1 MLLLCKPAH
10 RVKAVRHGCA
20 DLQEFLVSELV
31 AKAKSGNKRAVSCH
45 AKSRTSLLEM
55 GFEVH
60 EGFVSKTKTKV
71 QNDLLRRRSN
81 VEQHL
86 LVLIC
91 RAYIFL
97 NASLGKQASASV
109 FSQSTFVL
117 TSTVMPCLLIL

>member
-1 MLLLCKPAH
+1 M
-10 RVKAVRHGCA
+10 VKAARHGCA

-45 AKSRTSLLEM
+45 ASRTTLLEM

-60 EGFVSKTKTKV
+60 EGFVYKTKTKV